1 VYIHAFS
8 DVSIYASLFQIG
20 DDFCSVDSKRP
31 WRLFVLAVNK
41 TAANA
46 AKTPVTMAYMNG

>member
-1 VYIHAFS
+1 M
-8 DVSIYASLFQIG
+8 G
-20 DDFCSVDSKRP
+20 DDFCCLDSKLS
-31 WRLFVLAVNK
+31 WYLFALAVNK